1 MVKHTKT
8 ICQQIADKLFECV
21 CPFCGIGT
29 WMVKFQ
35 TQRSIAH
42 NTIRDKYSKN
52 FPSLLKKISGGENIE
67 FKLGKREKKFTKQQL
82 LWISN

>member
-1 MVKHTKT
+1 
-8 ICQQIADKLFECV
+8 
-21 CPFCGIGT
+21 
-29 WMVKFQ
+29 MVKFQ

-67 FKLGKREKKFTKQQL
+67 FKLEKREKKFTKQQL

>member
-8 ICQQIADKLFECV
+8 IYQQIANKLFERV

-29 WMVKFQ
+29 WRVKFQ

-42 NTIRDKYSKN
+42 NTIRDSKN

-67 FKLGKREKKFTKQQL
+67 FKLGKREKKFAKQQL